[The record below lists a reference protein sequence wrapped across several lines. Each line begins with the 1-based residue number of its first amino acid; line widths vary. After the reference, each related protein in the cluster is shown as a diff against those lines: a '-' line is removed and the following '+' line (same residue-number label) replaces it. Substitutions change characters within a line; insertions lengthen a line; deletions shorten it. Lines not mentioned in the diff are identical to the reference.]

1 MKTLQIGIISK
12 ILTQLPTSMKK
23 ILTLLM
29 ALCFLAPAFAQ
40 NYDKMSEKA
49 QKKEVKEKMKEYKKK
64 GYEILGSRTMEVAL
78 IRHYAKLSE
87 LGDNGVEFDGISTR
101 TKSKNL
107 GEQMA
112 LNNATLKY
120 AQKAGSTIKG
130 RVVSDNF
137 AEGAEGDGEF
147 EKFYAAYERLIEQK
161 VKHTLEP
168 SYTIIKDN
176 GDGTYE
182 IQAFYIVNESKARIA
197 REQALEAALKESEL
211 AGKYGAQIRSYAND
225 PISQ

>member
-1 MKTLQIGIISK
+1 
-12 ILTQLPTSMKK
+12 MKK
-23 ILTLLM
+23 ILTLIM
-29 ALCFLAPAFAQ
+29 ALCFLAPAFGQ
-40 NYDKMSEKA
+40 NYSKMTEKA

-64 GYEILGSRTMEVAL
+64 GYEIMGSRTMEVAL
-78 IRHYAKLSE
+78 IRHYSKLNE
-87 LGDNGVEFDGISTR
+87 LGDNGTVFDGISTR

-120 AQKAGSTIKG
+120 AQKAGSTVKG

-137 AEGAEGDGEF
+137 AEGTSADGEF

-161 VKHTLEP
+161 VKHALEP
-168 SYTIIKDN
+168 SYSIIKDN

-182 IQAFYIVNESKARIA
+182 IQSFFIVNESKARIA

-225 PISQ
+225 PIEQ

>member
-1 MKTLQIGIISK
+1 
-12 ILTQLPTSMKK
+12 MKK
-23 ILTLLM
+23 ILTLIM
-29 ALCFLAPAFAQ
+29 ALCFLAPVYAQ
-40 NYDKMSEKA
+40 NYSKMTEKA

-64 GYEILGSRTMEVAL
+64 GYEIMGSRTMEVAL
-78 IRHYAKLSE
+78 LRHYGKLDQ
-87 LGDNGVEFDGISTR
+87 LGDNGTVFDGISTR

-120 AQKAGSTIKG
+120 AQKAGSTVKG
-130 RVVSDNF
+130 RVVSDDF
-137 AEGAEGDGEF
+137 ADGTSADGEF

-161 VKHTLEP
+161 VKHALEP
-168 SYTIIKDN
+168 SYSIIKDN

-182 IQAFYIVNESKARIA
+182 IQSFFIVNESKARIA

-211 AGKYGAQIRSYAND
+211 AGKYGAQIRAYAND
-225 PISQ
+225 PISN

>member
-1 MKTLQIGIISK
+1 
-12 ILTQLPTSMKK
+12 MKK
-23 ILTLLM
+23 ILTFLIT
-29 ALCFLAPAFAQ
+29 LCFLIPAFGQ
-40 NYDKMSEKA
+40 NYNKMTEKA
-49 QKKEVKEKMKEYKKK
+49 QKKELKEKMKEYKKK
-64 GYEILGSRTMEVAL
+64 GYEIMGSRTMEVAL
-78 IRHYAKLSE
+78 AKHYAKLNE
-87 LGDNGVEFDGISTR
+87 LGDNASVFEGISTR

-112 LNNATLKY
+112 LNNATISY

-137 AEGAEGDGEF
+137 ADGTSGEGEF

-161 VKHTLEP
+161 VKHVLEP
-168 SYTIIKDN
+168 SYSVIKDN

-182 IQAFYIVNESKARIA
+182 VQSFFIVNESKARLA

-211 AGKYGAQIRSYAND
+211 AGKYSDQIRSYVND
-225 PISQ
+225 TVEQ